1 MPFARGAPPR
11 AATAVGAALAP
22 NGCAILLT
30 LFRVAAAFLLRRSL
44 LFVRFGP
51 ARMQARLAS
60 AWMPI
65 RARRSRRSRLHEGEA
80 VISAKPGFR
89 RALPR
94 DLRGCRVGG
103 AAGAFARDSP
113 AASER
118 CEPVRLGGRA
128 WDSQGGVPLGRG
140 HGARSPMRDAAPF
153 GGLSRRKG
161 QAALR
166 SRRKRAGNQWRE
178 GCRGPGCPGAR
189 GRVPRSRGAAASW
202 EHREGGA
209 AGCGP
214 SGLRGSAA
222 TRWTPRTSLAC

>member
-1 MPFARGAPPR
+1 MRPTAARSSRPCFLWLLLSCCIVPFLSPDPALPGCKSGLHPLGCRSARGGPGGAGFTKAK
-11 AATAVGAALAP
+11 AA
-22 NGCAILLT
+22 
-30 LFRVAAAFLLRRSL
+30 
-44 LFVRFGP
+44 
-51 ARMQARLAS
+51 
-60 AWMPI
+60 
-65 RARRSRRSRLHEGEA
+65 
-80 VISAKPGFR
+80 ISAKPGFR

-94 DLRGCRVGG
+94 VLRGCRVGG

-113 AASER
+113 AAPER

-166 SRRKRAGNQWRE
+166 SRRKHAGNPWRE

-202 EHREGGA
+202 EHRGGGA
-209 AGCGP
+209 GCCP
-214 SGLRGSAA
+214 SVLRGSAA
-222 TRWTPRTSLAC
+222 TRWTPRTSPAC